1 MFKYETAKKFLMVA
15 ATALVCSYMNISN
28 IVSAQEIDTQGA
40 EKLLQDIIKTP
51 SVDSHLRIAQLA
63 STLDGNISLAKR
75 CETLKELIYLSI
87 DNGNVTNLEK
97 YGKLGRAIASQADDQ
112 ELKIYSDLAFATI
125 AQTQGQ
131 FTDAKNQID
140 AAMAYARLVEDEKG
154 LFFTETSEAILN
166 VSMGD
171 YLSGVEQLTNSDNTL
186 PNTLRGNWMRVTAY
200 LTLAFIFMDV
210 GDLEKV
216 VNYYTK
222 ALDLARKEG
231 ISFDRE
237 TVLHNM
243 IVVLLDLKKL
253 ELAERY
259 TNGLQE
265 VIEQIDN
272 PNGRY
277 YVYYNLAI
285 MRYDQ
290 ERFADVL
297 KYVKLALTYQAEPY
311 FDAELYDLAA
321 ISEAQLGNPDQAQE
335 YLDKSQ
341 ALFATMDLGED
352 TTSYADLTKAHILSA
367 RGKYEEAF
375 EALNLVRRKQL
386 KQQFNEFSSSVSD
399 FQSSLDS
406 ILRRQQ
412 AELELA
418 TAQETNVRL
427 IVIFALIFIATLSGV
442 LVMQYRHNKQL
453 DRSRIDAERANQ
465 AKSEF
470 LANMSHELRT
480 PLNAIIGFS
489 EMMTHKVFG
498 NLGAKQYDDYA
509 EHIHQSGG
517 LLLDIINDILDL
529 SKVESGQVKL
539 SEEVL
544 DIELLF
550 EDARM
555 MLQKRA
561 QSKEIDIVIK
571 LHKNTPSLLA
581 DMRLM
586 KQILLNLLSNAVKF
600 TPNGGEIALEAR
612 HTKNGKIAI
621 SVKDNGQ
628 GMTPEELALA
638 LVPFGQAGTT
648 LTRSHEGTGLGLP
661 LTITLVELHGGQLN
675 VQTEKDKGTTVT
687 IMFPQNRSV
696 NMPPN
701 LEI

>member
-1 MFKYETAKKFLMVA
+1 MAK
-15 ATALVCSYMNISN
+15 
-28 IVSAQEIDTQGA
+28 Q
-40 EKLLQDIIKTP
+40 
-51 SVDSHLRIAQLA
+51 
-63 STLDGNISLAKR
+63 

-87 DNGNVTNLEK
+87 DNGNVKNLQK
-97 YGKLGRAIASQADDQ
+97 YGELGLAIALEADDQ

-131 FTDAKNQID
+131 FTDAKKKID

-154 LFFTETSEAILN
+154 LFFVETSEAMLN
-166 VSMGD
+166 VSLGD
-171 YLSGVEQLTNSDNTL
+171 YLSGVDQLIGSDNTL
-186 PNTLRGNWMRVTAY
+186 PDTLRGNWMRVTAY

-216 VNYYTK
+216 VDYYAK
-222 ALDLARKEG
+222 ALDLAKKEG

-265 VIEQIDN
+265 VIEQINN

-341 ALFATMDLGED
+341 ALFATMDLGQD
-352 TTSYADLTKAHILSA
+352 TTSYADLTKAHILRA
-367 RGKYEEAF
+367 LGKYEEAF

-386 KQQFNEFSSSVSD
+386 EQQFDEFSNSVSD

-412 AELELA
+412 IELELA
-418 TAQETNVRL
+418 AAQETNVRL
-427 IVIFALIFIATLSGV
+427 LVIFALIFIATLSGV

-529 SKVESGQVKL
+529 SKVEAGKL
-539 SEEVL
+539 QIHPEEVVISNITTNL
-544 DIELLF
+544 KNQFQPL
-550 EDARM
+550 A
-555 MLQKRA
+555 K
-561 QSKEIDIVIK
+561 SKK
-571 LHKNTPSLLA
+571 L
-581 DMRLM
+581 
-586 KQILLNLLSNAVKF
+586 KF
-600 TPNGGEIALEAR
+600 IIQ
-612 HTKNGKIAI
+612 TKN
-621 SVKDNGQ
+621 
-628 GMTPEELALA
+628 
-638 LVPFGQAGTT
+638 
-648 LTRSHEGTGLGLP
+648 
-661 LTITLVELHGGQLN
+661 
-675 VQTEKDKGTTVT
+675 
-687 IMFPQNRSV
+687 
-696 NMPPN
+696 
-701 LEI
+701 